1 MKHTGT
7 GKHYAVKEV
16 SKGTLME
23 TRMTTNAILEKEILS
38 ECESPFIIK
47 LYNTYKD
54 AEHLYYVLEACLC
67 SDLHEFLQKH
77 NLHGELKCV
86 QYYSGVA
93 AEALLYLHKKHVIYR
108 DLKLNNLLVKE
119 DGTCKLCDMNKAK
132 STKGKTGKTCI
143 RLKIRSTRI
152 IDISVLLL

>member
-1 MKHTGT
+1 MNTDMI
-7 GKHYAVKEV
+7 E
-16 SKGTLME
+16 
-23 TRMTTNAILEKEILS
+23 NAILEKDILLL
-38 ECESPFIIK
+38 CDSPFIIK

-54 AEHLYYVLEACLC
+54 AENVYYLLEACLC
-67 SDLHEFLQKH
+67 GDLYAFLSRNK
-77 NLHGELKCV
+77 LHGKLECV

-93 AEALLYLHKKHVIYR
+93 LEALLYLHKKHVIYR
-108 DLKLNNLLVKE
+108 DLKPENLLMKE

>member
-1 MKHTGT
+1 
-7 GKHYAVKEV
+7 
-16 SKGTLME
+16 
-23 TRMTTNAILEKEILS
+23 MTTNAILEKEILS
-38 ECESPFIIK
+38 ECDSPFIIK

-54 AEHLYYVLEACLC
+54 AENVYYLLEACLC
-67 SDLHEFLQKH
+67 GDLHEFLQKH
-77 NLHGELKCV
+77 KLHGKLECV

-93 AEALLYLHKKHVIYR
+93 LEALLYLHKKHVIYR
-108 DLKLNNLLVKE
+108 DLKPENLLMKE

>member
-1 MKHTGT
+1 MKG
-7 GKHYAVKEV
+7 V
-16 SKGTLME
+16 SKGHLVNTD
-23 TRMTTNAILEKEILS
+23 MTTNAILEKDILLL
-38 ECESPFIIK
+38 CDSPFIIK
-47 LYNTYKD
+47 LYNTYRD
-54 AEHLYYVLEACLC
+54 AENLYYVLEACLC

-108 DLKLNNLLVKE
+108 DLKPENLLMKE

-152 IDISVLLL
+152 LDISGLLV